1 MCSKDI
7 RIILVRAEHPYV
19 QSVAAHATGTVCSR
33 GYRWTREGADPRSL
47 VEGLKSAESLLRCS
61 AMCSCLCPCVV
72 LRCVPPFIEEGEYAG
87 YIRKREERERKREKI
102 KKKKPSRTAA
112 SFFSFMRVPR
122 DAVDGDGD
130 GSMSGSCSPLV
141 LCLNVISWSCHSIPS

>member
-1 MCSKDI
+1 MVCSEEK

-19 QSVAAHATGTVCSR
+19 QSTTAHVTGTVCSR

-47 VEGLKSAESLLRCS
+47 VEGLKSDESLFNCS
-61 AMCSCLCPCVV
+61 AMWLCLSPWSCVALCSPFNRRRR
-72 LRCVPPFIEEGEYAG
+72 RC
-87 YIRKREERERKREKI
+87 RLHQKKRRERKREKI
-102 KKKKPSRTAA
+102 EEKKPSGTAT

-141 LCLNVISWSCHSIPS
+141 LCLDIISWS